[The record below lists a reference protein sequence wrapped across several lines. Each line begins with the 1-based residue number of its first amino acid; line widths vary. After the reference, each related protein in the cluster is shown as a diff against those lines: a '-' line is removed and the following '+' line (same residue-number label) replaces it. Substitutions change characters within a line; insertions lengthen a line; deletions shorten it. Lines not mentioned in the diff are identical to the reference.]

1 MKYSTCSMLA
11 IANKE
16 LRFQIACSPSHLLNL
31 FNLLGFMLE
40 YLLKKIILFIGLMM
54 LTSAHTAMGSNLEN
68 LAKALAKIRGEV
80 ETLQTQ
86 LDTEKE
92 KHGSR
97 MSALTS
103 QLADLSVEERRQKLS
118 IEKLQNSIEKMST
131 NTKQAEQSGESL
143 SPVLIEILAN
153 YKRHIQTGFPFKT
166 EDRIKAIDDLEK
178 NIANKLVDPK
188 KAVNQAW
195 SLIEDEIRLSKEN
208 GIYQQTISLSGEKT
222 LVDIAKLGTVFLFF
236 QTRDN
241 RVGMA
246 KRDNDNGWKFE
257 TVDDTSNIER
267 ITKLFDSLKKQIR
280 QGYFELPNPLIK

>member
-1 MKYSTCSMLA
+1 MHKH
-11 IANKE
+11 
-16 LRFQIACSPSHLLNL
+16 FV
-31 FNLLGFMLE
+31 
-40 YLLKKIILFIGLMM
+40 KKIISFVGWMVLL
-54 LTSAHTAMGSNLEN
+54 LSASVAMASSLEN

-97 MSALTS
+97 MSALNS

-118 IEKLQNSIEKMST
+118 IEKLQHSIEKLGVT
-131 NTKQAEQSGESL
+131 AQQAEQSGESL
-143 SPVLIEILAN
+143 KPVLLAALDDYN
-153 YKRHIQTGFPFKT
+153 RHIQNGFPFKM
-166 EDRIKAIDDLEK
+166 EDRIKAIHDLEN
-178 NIANKLVDPK
+178 NIANQLVDPN

-208 GIYQQTISLSGEKT
+208 GIYQQTIPLNGEKV

-241 RVGMA
+241 QSGMA
-246 KRDNDNGWKFE
+246 KRTADGGWKYE
-257 TVDDTSNIER
+257 IVDNTADMER
-267 ITKLFDSLKKQIR
+267 IKNLFDSLKKQIR
-280 QGYFELPNPLIK
+280 QGYFELPNPLKK

>member
-1 MKYSTCSMLA
+1 M
-11 IANKE
+11 E
-16 LRFQIACSPSHLLNL
+16 
-31 FNLLGFMLE
+31 FMLKHF
-40 YLLKKIILFIGLMM
+40 LKKISSLVGLV
-54 LTSAHTAMGSNLEN
+54 LLLSSPVALGNSLEN

-86 LDTEKE
+86 LDIEKD

-97 MSALTS
+97 MSSLTS

-118 IEKLQNSIEKMST
+118 IEKLQHSIEKMTEST
-131 NTKQAEQSGESL
+131 QQAEQSGETL
-143 SPVLIEILAN
+143 KPVLIEILN
-153 YKRHIQTGFPFKT
+153 DYRRHIQIGFPFKM
-166 EDRIKAIDDLEK
+166 EDRIKAINDLEN
-178 NIANKLVDPK
+178 NIVNQLVDPN
-188 KAVNQAW
+188 KAVNQVW

-208 GIYQQTISLSGEKT
+208 GVYQQTISLEGEKV

-246 KRDNDNGWKFE
+246 KRSADYGWKFE
-257 TVDDTSNIER
+257 TVASTNDIER

-280 QGYFELPNPLIK
+280 QGYFELPNPMRK